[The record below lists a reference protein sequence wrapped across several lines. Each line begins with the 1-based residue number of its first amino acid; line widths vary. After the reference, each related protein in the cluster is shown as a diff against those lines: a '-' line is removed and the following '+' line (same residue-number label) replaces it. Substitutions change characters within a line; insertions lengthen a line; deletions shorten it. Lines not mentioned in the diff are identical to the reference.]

1 MAKQIREILA
11 TTAKGPRGTKVKV
24 LERPGPLL
32 MSDLSRNNPFPR
44 QSCNRAHCPLVRN
57 GNDCLEKCS
66 KESVLYKAVCVRCNQ
81 AQNDVDPG
89 KVVDM
94 TYIGETSRT
103 LLVRSNQHL
112 RDYHKALRQGE
123 TAMSNDQVTSW
134 MFQHS
139 ILEHGGPQD
148 PKRDYKFDL
157 IRTQRDPLSRQIEE
171 AIRINEAI
179 DRKTLTDLNN
189 KKQLVAS
196 LNSKGEAFCPLERW
210 NKEQ

>member
-1 MAKQIREILA
+1 MEILA

-24 LERPGPLL
+24 LERPGPIL
-32 MSDLSRNNPFPR
+32 MSDLLRNNPFSR
-44 QSCNRAHCPLVRN
+44 QSCNRAQCPLVRN
-57 GNDCLEKCS
+57 GTDCLEKCS
-66 KESVLYKAVCVRCNQ
+66 KESVLYKAVCVRCNN

-112 RDYHKALRQGE
+112 IDLCKALWLGE
-123 TAMSNDQVTSW
+123 TVMINDLITSW

-148 PKRDYKFDL
+148 PKRDYKYDL
-157 IRTQRDPLSRQIEE
+157 IRTQRDYYLGKL
-171 AIRINEAI
+171 
-179 DRKTLTDLNN
+179 RKL
-189 KKQLVAS
+189 
-196 LNSKGEAFCPLERW
+196 
-210 NKEQ
+210 